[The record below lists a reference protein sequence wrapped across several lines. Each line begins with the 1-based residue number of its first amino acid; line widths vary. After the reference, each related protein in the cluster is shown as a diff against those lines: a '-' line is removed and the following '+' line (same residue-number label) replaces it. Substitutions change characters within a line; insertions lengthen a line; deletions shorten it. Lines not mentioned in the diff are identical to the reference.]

1 MRGLI
6 LAAGRGSRL
15 GALTRSRPKCLLEV
29 RGRSLLDHQISALQS
44 AGISDIAIVRGYCG
58 AQLDGRGVAMIDNP
72 DWGSSNICAS
82 LITATGWLSGHC
94 TVVSYADILYS
105 AAAVASLRNTPGD
118 ITILYDPSWLSL
130 WGRRM
135 SDPMDD
141 AESFSLNS
149 AGSVDDIGGRASKAS
164 EISGRYVGLFKL
176 TSLGFELISRQF
188 HDLPPQARA
197 TVDMTGIFCL
207 LIRRGIEIH
216 AAPISSSWMEVD
228 TPADLAL
235 CEEMAATGEL
245 HLDVNSAGARRRG
258 RRGAR
263 LPEPFNQH

>member
-15 GALTRSRPKCLLEV
+15 GTLTRSRPKCLLEV
-29 RGRSLLDHQISALQS
+29 RGTPLLDHQISALQS
-44 AGISDIAIVRGYCG
+44 AGIADIAIVRGYRG

-72 DWGSSNICAS
+72 RWRSSNICAS
-82 LITATGWLSGHC
+82 LIAAKDWLSNHC
-94 TVVSYADILYS
+94 TIVSYADILYS
-105 AAAVASLRNTPGD
+105 TEAVSSLRNTPGD
-118 ITILYDPSWLSL
+118 ITILYDPGWLSL
-130 WGRRM
+130 WRRRM

-149 AGSVDDIGGRASKAS
+149 AGRVDDIGGRASKAS

-176 TSLGFELISRQF
+176 TSLGFALISRQF
-188 HDLPPQARA
+188 RDLPPQARA
-197 TVDMTGIFCL
+197 TVDMTGIFRL
-207 LIRRGIEIH
+207 LIRRGIEIR
-216 AAPISSSWMEVD
+216 ASPIPSSWMEVD

-245 HLDVNSAGARRRG
+245 RADANSADARSRG
-258 RRGAR
+258 RRTGD
-263 LPEPFNQH
+263 LSEPSIQH